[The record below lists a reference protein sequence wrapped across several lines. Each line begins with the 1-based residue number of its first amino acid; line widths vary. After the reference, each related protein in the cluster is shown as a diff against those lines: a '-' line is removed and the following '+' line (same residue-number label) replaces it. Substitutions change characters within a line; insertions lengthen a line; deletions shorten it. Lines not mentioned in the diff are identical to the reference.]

1 MALFDFFRKP
11 VAAAGT
17 VPVQPANPNR
27 GIENGV
33 TGLRVASGYLYE
45 EFLQELSGDKG
56 RRVYREMTDNDPVCG
71 SIITAIDALLRAI
84 SWTFEPNP
92 KDKTAQGAVWM
103 TNTVQNMD
111 HTWESFISEMLT
123 MLTFGW
129 AYHEIVYKQQAD
141 GTIGLAKLAPRAQ
154 ESLLRWEL
162 APTGEVL
169 GMHQLDPNGAAPIF
183 IPREKA
189 LHFVTTSRKMS
200 PEGRSI
206 LRNAYTSYWFKKQ
219 IQIIEAIAIEREL
232 AGLPVIKVPSDVLT
246 NPDMAP
252 VLAKYVRMAR
262 DLKFNDQGGIVMPSD
277 TYKDDTGRPGS
288 VPMFSVE
295 LLSASGTRSIDMN
308 GAIVR
313 YQQDIARTILADFL
327 ILGSSSRGSFAL
339 SKSKTDLFLRSLEG
353 YTANIAAELNKDL
366 IPKLWAINGFDPDTM
381 PIAVPGQVAPT
392 DLDELGNYLLHTS
405 QAGFQWAGD
414 PETEKKVRQ
423 AAGMP
428 SSYIGDG
435 SGTGTPHD
443 SFPSEEDMTVDTT
456 PDSEG
461 NSNYGQI

>member
-1 MALFDFFRKP
+1 MGLFDFMRRP
-11 VAAAGT
+11 VAGESGDTGKKSAGS
-17 VPVQPANPNR
+17 
-27 GIENGV
+27 EYGV
-33 TGLRVASGYLYE
+33 TGLRIASGYIYE
-45 EFLQELSGDKG
+45 EFLQELSGDRG
-56 RRVYREMTDNDPVCG
+56 RRVYREMTDNDAVCG

-84 SWTFEPNP
+84 PWTFEPNP
-92 KDKTAQGAVWM
+92 KDTTAEGATWL
-103 TNTVQNMD
+103 TETIGGMD

-129 AYHEIVYKQQAD
+129 AYHEIVYKKRDD

-162 APTGEVL
+162 TPTGEVI

-252 VLAKYVRMAR
+252 ILAKYVRMAR
-262 DLKFNDQGGIVMPSD
+262 DLKFNDQGGIIMPSD
-277 TYKDDTGRPGS
+277 TYKDEAGRPGN
-288 VPMFSVE
+288 VAMFSVE

-366 IPKLWAINGFDPDTM
+366 IPKLWKINGFDPDTM
-381 PIAVPGQVAPT
+381 PIARPGQVAPT
-392 DLDELGNYLLHTS
+392 DLDELGNYLMRIS
-405 QAGFQWAGD
+405 QAGFQLAGD

-423 AAGMP
+423 AADLPG
-428 SSYIGDG
+428 SYIGDG
-435 SGTGTPHD
+435 SGSGTPHE
-443 SFPSEEDMTVDTT
+443 SFPTEEDLTVETV
-456 PDSEG
+456 PDMEDGSA
-461 NSNYGQI
+461 NGQI